1 MRVPRTSIK
10 SRIVRSSVTSLV
22 NSCLFSFRALLRAT
36 MTSSE
41 VPRMAR
47 VFTMQDVRMART
59 EGIRMMHTGDISR
72 LTDTVDTLDW
82 TISIGHDDI

>member
-1 MRVPRTSIK
+1 MVSGVRVPRTSMK
-10 SRIVRSSVTSLV
+10 SRIVRSSVMSLV

-47 VFTMQDVRMART
+47 VLTVQDVRTPHM
-59 EGIRMMHTGDISR
+59 
-72 LTDTVDTLDW
+72 
-82 TISIGHDDI
+82 